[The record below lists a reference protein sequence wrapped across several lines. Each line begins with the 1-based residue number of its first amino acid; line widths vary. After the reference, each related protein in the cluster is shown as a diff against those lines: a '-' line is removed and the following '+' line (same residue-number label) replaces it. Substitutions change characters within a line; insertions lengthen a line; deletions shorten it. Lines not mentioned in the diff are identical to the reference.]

1 MKAPS
6 MFRLLGRDRN
16 GHVLS
21 IAAALGF
28 LAGCHSTHSRSG
40 AAAGPHTTRSAQGP
54 HIRNVI
60 CLYDQ
65 KPWINADA
73 AGDLDPEGVQYRVF
87 LDAGGGKGV
96 QRDGTIHVEM
106 YRIGEDGNG
115 KRMRTLVSDWH
126 YPTSQYNR
134 VSARILGLG
143 YHVQLRWA
151 KKDIAG
157 SEVEV
162 VTQFEDID
170 GNKTRGATKRLRV
183 PKFAS

>member
-1 MKAPS
+1 MIRMS
-6 MFRLLGRDRN
+6 HRRMGSTVLLP
-16 GHVLS
+16 
-21 IAAALGF
+21 AALGL
-28 LAGCHSTHSRSG
+28 LAGCHSTHSRVGG
-40 AAAGPHTTRSAQGP
+40 AAALHTTRSAQGP
-54 HIRNVI
+54 RIRNVS

-87 LDAGGGKGV
+87 LDAGDGKGV

-106 YRIGEDGNG
+106 YRIGEDENG
-115 KRMRTLVSDWH
+115 KQTRTLVSDWH
-126 YPTSQYNR
+126 YPTSQFPR
-134 VSARILGLG
+134 VSGILGIG

-157 SEVEV
+157 SDVEV
-162 VTQFEDID
+162 ITQFEGID
-170 GNKTRGATKRLRV
+170 GNMARGATRRLRV

>member
-1 MKAPS
+1 
-6 MFRLLGRDRN
+6 MFRWMRCDQN
-16 GHVLS
+16 GHALS
-21 IAAALGF
+21 VVAALCF
-28 LAGCHSTHSRSG
+28 LVGCHSRSG
-40 AAAGPHTTRSAQGP
+40 ASTALHTTRSAQGP

-73 AGDLDPEGVQYRVF
+73 AGDLDPEGVQFRVF
-87 LDAGGGKGV
+87 LDAGDGKGV
-96 QRDGTIHVEM
+96 QREGMIHVEM

-115 KRMRTLVSDWH
+115 KRTRTLVSDWH
-126 YPTSQYNR
+126 YPTSRYHR

-170 GNKTRGATKRLRV
+170 GNITRGATKRLRV
-183 PKFAS
+183 PKFTS